1 MGSGNTTKSYYGN
14 SYHTNSP
21 KGITCKITAI
31 ITAIKNSRK
40 CQELSYK
47 LTGVGIGQNTVA
59 IKYTAPTR
67 DFSFYPLFIL

>member
-1 MGSGNTTKSYYGN
+1 MVIPLRATMAIAI
-14 SYHTNSP
+14 

-40 CQELSYK
+40 CKNYLPNLQ
-47 LTGVGIGQNTVA
+47 GVGTSQNTVA

-67 DFSFYPLFIL
+67 EFSFYPLFIL

>member
-1 MGSGNTTKSYYGN
+1 MAIAIIQTG
-14 SYHTNSP
+14 P

-31 ITAIKNSRK
+31 ITAIKNSK
-40 CQELSYK
+40 KYQELSYK
-47 LTGVGIGQNTVA
+47 LTGVGTSQNTVA

>member
-1 MGSGNTTKSYYGN
+1 MAIAIIQTA
-14 SYHTNSP
+14 P

-47 LTGVGIGQNTVA
+47 LTGVGTSQNTVA

>member
-1 MGSGNTTKSYYGN
+1 MAIAIIQTA
-14 SYHTNSP
+14 P

-31 ITAIKNSRK
+31 ITAIKNPK
-40 CQELSYK
+40 KYQELSYK
-47 LTGVGIGQNTVA
+47 LTGVGTSQNTVA

>member
-1 MGSGNTTKSYYGN
+1 MVILLRATMAIAIIQTA
-14 SYHTNSP
+14 P

-47 LTGVGIGQNTVA
+47 LTGVGTSQNTVA

>member
-1 MGSGNTTKSYYGN
+1 MAIAI
-14 SYHTNSP
+14 

-47 LTGVGIGQNTVA
+47 LTRVGISQNTAA
-59 IKYTAPTR
+59 IKIHSTNKGI
-67 DFSFYPLFIL
+67 FFLSIVYPLILVM

>member
-40 CQELSYK
+40 CKNYLPNLQ
-47 LTGVGIGQNTVA
+47 GVGTSQNTVA

>member
-47 LTGVGIGQNTVA
+47 LTGVGT
-59 IKYTAPTR
+59 
-67 DFSFYPLFIL
+67 S